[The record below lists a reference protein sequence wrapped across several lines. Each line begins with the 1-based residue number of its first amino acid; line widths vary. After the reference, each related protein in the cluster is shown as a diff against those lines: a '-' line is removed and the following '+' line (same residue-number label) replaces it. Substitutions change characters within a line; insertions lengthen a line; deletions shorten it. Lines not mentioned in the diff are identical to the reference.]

1 VLYSSPL
8 RYPGG
13 KRKLSIY
20 IKRIIEENG
29 LCDGKYIEVYAGG
42 AAVALDLLLQ
52 EYVTHIYINDLSKS
66 VYAFWHCVLK
76 ETEVLCKLINDTPV
90 NFDIWKKQ
98 KGIQENPGNYN
109 ILDLGFSTFFLNR
122 TNRSGIINAGII
134 GGKNQNGKWK
144 LDARYMKKDL
154 IKRIELIA
162 RYGKRISL
170 YNLDAV
176 EFIRNIFPGLPDKS
190 LIYLDPP
197 YYIKGKDL
205 YENYYEHTDHKKLS
219 EVVIKRIKKQKWMIS
234 YDNISPVYEFYKGYR
249 YITYQLN
256 YTAQNRYHGSEV
268 IFFCH
273 NLKIPQMTNSKLKI
287 VHYYDQQIQQVKN
300 DGKIEMTRAVEVG
313 GKKFRI

>member
-1 VLYSSPL
+1 MIFNYAINVEVLLSEANVFYSSPL

-13 KRKLSIY
+13 KRKLSFY

-52 EYVTHIYINDLSKS
+52 EYVKHIYINDLSKS
-66 VYAFWHCVLK
+66 VYAFWHCVLN
-76 ETEVLCKLINDTPV
+76 ETEDLLKLINDTPV
-90 NFDIWKKQ
+90 NFDMWKKQ
-98 KGIQENPGNYN
+98 KGIQENPANYS

-122 TNRSGIINAGII
+122 TNRSGIINAGPI

-144 LDARYMKKDL
+144 LDARYIKKDL
-154 IKRIELIA
+154 IRRIELIA
-162 RYGKRISL
+162 SYGRRISL

-176 EFIRNIFPGLPDKS
+176 DFIRNIPIEVTDKS

-197 YYIKGKDL
+197 YYIKGKGL
-205 YENYYEHTDHKKLS
+205 YENYYQHTDHEKLS

-234 YDNISPVYEFYKGYR
+234 YDNIPQVYGFYKGYR

-256 YTAQNRYHGSEV
+256 YTAQNCYHGSEV

-273 NLKIPQMTNSKLKI
+273 KLKIPQITNSKLKI
-287 VHYYDQQIQQVKN
+287 IHHFDHV
-300 DGKIEMTRAVEVG
+300 RAVL
-313 GKKFRI
+313 

>member
-1 VLYSSPL
+1 MLYSSPL

-66 VYAFWHCVLK
+66 VYAFWHCVLN
-76 ETEVLCKLINDTPV
+76 ETENLLKLINDTPV
-90 NFDIWKKQ
+90 NFEIWKKQ
-98 KGIQENPGNYN
+98 KDIQKNPANYN
-109 ILDLGFSTFFLNR
+109 VLDLGFSTLFLNR

-144 LDARYMKKDL
+144 LDARYMKKDI

-162 RYGKRISL
+162 QYRKRISL
-170 YNLDAV
+170 YNLDAI
-176 EFIRNIFPGLPDKS
+176 EFIRIITLVLPEKS

-205 YENYYEHTDHKKLS
+205 YENYYDHVDHEKLS
-219 EVVIKRIKKQKWMIS
+219 EVVINKIQKQKWMIS
-234 YDNISPVYEFYKGYR
+234 YDNIPQVYEFYKGYR
-249 YITYQLN
+249 HMTYQLN
-256 YTAQNRYHGSEV
+256 YTAQKHYHGSEV
-268 IFFCH
+268 IFFCQ
-273 NLKIPQMTNSKLKI
+273 NLKIPKMTDSKLKF
-287 VHYYDQQIQQVKN
+287 VHHYYAQSASLDEIYN
-300 DGKIEMTRAVEVG
+300 
-313 GKKFRI
+313 